1 MTHALFHTSAL
12 LSAAGVAHGFSLR
25 GGGVSVASFASL
37 NLGRAVGDDPGAV
50 EENLGRLA
58 RAAGLGGAPAFA
70 TAAQVH
76 GDRVL
81 VLRDGRLEELLGP
94 GEPQQPVSGERG
106 APPVGALAP
115 HSAVAPPGE
124 VAGDAVI
131 SLDRRV
137 AAAVRVAD
145 CVPVLLYE
153 PSARA
158 AAAVHAGW
166 RGARLS
172 IAGRAVSGLTL
183 ASGAEPGQV
192 LAAVG
197 PCIGRCCYEVS
208 RDLAALFR
216 ALFGAHVADDPGAA
230 PPPHLD
236 LRACVEASLR
246 RAGLGPGRI
255 EQVGGCTACDPAR
268 YFSHRRDRGQTGR
281 HLAFI
286 VPDGR

>member
-1 MTHALFHTSAL
+1 MSHALFQTSSL

-25 GGGVSVASFASL
+25 GGGASTGAFASL
-37 NLGRAVGDDPGAV
+37 NLSRAVGDDPGAV
-50 EENLGRLA
+50 EENLARLA
-58 RAAGLGGAPAFA
+58 RAGGLSGGAAFA

-81 VLRDGRLEELLGP
+81 IARQGRLEELLGP
-94 GEPQQPVSGERG
+94 SEPQAPVSGELSA
-106 APPVGALAP
+106 APSQDA
-115 HSAVAPPGE
+115 AVKAAAE
-124 VAGDAVI
+124 VAGDAVV
-131 SLDRRV
+131 SLDRGV
-137 AAAVRVAD
+137 AAAVRAAD

-153 PSARA
+153 PRARA

-172 IAGRAVSGLTL
+172 VAGRGVRAL
-183 ASGAEPGQV
+183 ALCAGAEPALV

-208 RDLAALFR
+208 RELAALFR
-216 ALFGAHVADDPGAA
+216 GRFGDHVADDPAGATA
-230 PPPHLD
+230 PHLD

-255 EQVGGCTACDPAR
+255 EQVGGCTACDPDR
-268 YFSHRRDRGQTGR
+268 YFSHRRDRGRTGR
-281 HLAFI
+281 HLAFV
-286 VPDGR
+286 VPDGP